1 MRVFFFNSYLTWE
14 NGRHGV
20 CLFRILHAQ
29 PESAFEHEITLS
41 FGIVFKTITWGPY
54 LHLSSPGDL
63 LHISLLHW
71 ASEKCK
77 GGPLATTHPQAS
89 HPGEELT
96 CTASVVLL
104 GSSQSPFA
112 HPLTSGFDTHLLPLD
127 QVRQTD
133 YISYIINPS
142 QGPLLPATPQSWW
155 RSSFSYLDVQSG
167 SLIRLA

>member
-1 MRVFFFNSYLTWE
+1 MRVFFFQLLSP
-14 NGRHGV
+14 HGKMERDMGFAF
-20 CLFRILHAQ
+20 FRILHAQ

-41 FGIVFKTITWGPY
+41 FGIMFKTITWGPY

-71 ASEKCK
+71 ASEVQ

-104 GSSQSPFA
+104 GSA
-112 HPLTSGFDTHLLPLD
+112 KAPLTPTH
-127 QVRQTD
+127 
-133 YISYIINPS
+133 
-142 QGPLLPATPQSWW
+142 
-155 RSSFSYLDVQSG
+155 
-167 SLIRLA
+167 